1 LIKVNFKVCCVY
13 FFSCKLTFSV
23 IFQKK
28 NAASAATF
36 KTFVK
41 NAASAATFKFWGVY
55 VLGHIFF
62 GRSWGGGSLLYGK
75 GPALGPP
82 VFSSSRLIYIQWRFY
97 SNFDPLICIVCLFCL
112 DFSTI
117 FWHFCFIVWTYAIKH
132 SRLKNKARSVN
143 LPSFPQNTVLWG
155 KWQPW
160 WYDSRTENIIFSVYF
175 ILFFYN
181 TKFFFFFK
189 ILFFFLW
196 KNF

>member
-1 LIKVNFKVCCVY
+1 MRFPPLASNSGEF
-13 FFSCKLTFSV
+13 TFL
-23 IFQKK
+23 
-28 NAASAATF
+28 ATF
-36 KTFVK
+36 FLAVLRGGEFTVRKRASPRLSSFFV
-41 NAASAATFKFWGVY
+41 
-55 VLGHIFF
+55 L
-62 GRSWGGGSLLYGK
+62 
-75 GPALGPP
+75 P
-82 VFSSSRLIYIQWRFY
+82 VNLHSILQWRFY
-97 SNFDPLICIVCLFCL
+97 SNFDPLIFIVCLFCL

-189 ILFFFLW
+189 ILLFVLW